1 MIRLSRHLIPTALLW
16 LGAATI
22 TYLAVEPDPNPVGLR
37 LPPPTPHDLPGLDQ
51 ANLDDARLLLEAT
64 SLWGLQRNGQ
74 PPPPPSTKIVPEDIK
89 VVWKVLGSALR
100 KKERYLIVQIES
112 NPPIQIKEG
121 EDLPDGSKLLKVL
134 PKGYQTQSPDG
145 NKEIILTSP

>member
-1 MIRLSRHLIPTALLW
+1 MVRFSRLLIPTTLLW

-22 TYLAVEPDPNPVGLR
+22 TYLAVEPDQKLVGLR
-37 LPPPTPHDLPGLDQ
+37 PPPPRQHDLPGLAQ
-51 ANLDDARLLLEAT
+51 VNLDDIRSLLEST

-74 PPPPPSTKIVPEDIK
+74 PPPPPSAKTAPEDLK

-100 KKERYLIVQIES
+100 KKERYLLVQIES
-112 NPPIQIKEG
+112 KPAIQIKEG

-145 NKEIILTSP
+145 NKEIILTFP